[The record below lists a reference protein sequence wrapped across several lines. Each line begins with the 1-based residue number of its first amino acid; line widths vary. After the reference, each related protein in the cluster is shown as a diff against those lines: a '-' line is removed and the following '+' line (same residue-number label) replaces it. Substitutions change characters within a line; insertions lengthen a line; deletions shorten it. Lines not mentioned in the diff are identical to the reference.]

1 MKLSKI
7 IVDWGGGG
15 GGGGLHVG
23 KFAQPHLRNT

>member
-15 GGGGLHVG
+15 GGGRVACGEICT
-23 KFAQPHLRNT
+23 AASA